1 MIIDL
6 TEAEIG
12 NVLTDGNNI
21 LTFEYIN
28 AGTGYTAGGT
38 TFTVTGEGYGHAIN
52 TPVVVDG
59 GVMEVRLT
67 DPASDLGGAGYKTRS
82 RSCTI
87 PKHNTNSYSNTD
99 TGINTTYT
107 GMSIYIHP

>member
-67 DPASDLGGAGYKTRS
+67 DPANDLGGAGYKTAPGVVQ
-82 RSCTI
+82 
-87 PKHNTNSYSNTD
+87 PKHNTNSYSQILTLEL
-99 TGINTTYT
+99 TQHTQV
-107 GMSIYIHP
+107 

>member
-1 MIIDL
+1 M
-6 TEAEIG
+6 
-12 NVLTDGNNI
+12 TDGNNI

-67 DPASDLGGAGYKTRS
+67 DPANDLGGAGYKTAAGVAQS
-82 RSCTI
+82 G
-87 PKHNTNSYSNTD
+87 NTTQIVISNTD

-107 GMSIYIHP
+107 GMSI